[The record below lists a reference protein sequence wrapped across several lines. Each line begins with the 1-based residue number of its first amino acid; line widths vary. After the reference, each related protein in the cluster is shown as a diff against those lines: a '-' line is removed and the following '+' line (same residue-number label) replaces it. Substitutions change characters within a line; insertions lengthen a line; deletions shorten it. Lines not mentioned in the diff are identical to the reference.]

1 MPFHHAQPRKD
12 DTSGDSE
19 PLDALSLNINSSD
32 GSTPEVG
39 DELRMLPMDT
49 YDEETCFELLSAY
62 VDNEVTSEER
72 QLVEQWLQNESA
84 IQRMYQQM
92 LMLRQAI
99 RTAPVP
105 APSALEVPTPPNWWE
120 RISSSK
126 IRRTLVCTAA
136 IALISSLNQLSTPEG
151 RKHLQK
157 AWQFIQT
164 FPQKTL
170 TELASTT
177 TEVPAEFPHRR

>member
-1 MPFHHAQPRKD
+1 MSFHHAQPRKD
-12 DTSGDSE
+12 DTSGDNE
-19 PLDALSLNINSSD
+19 PLDALSKNINSND
-32 GSTPEVG
+32 LEVG
-39 DELRMLPMDT
+39 DELRILHTDT
-49 YDEETCFELLSAY
+49 CDEETCFELLSAY

-84 IQRMYQQM
+84 IQQMYQQL

-99 RTAPVP
+99 RTSPVP

-120 RISSSK
+120 RIASAK

-136 IALISSLNQLSTPEG
+136 IALISGLNQLNTPQG

-157 AWQFIQT
+157 TWQFIQT
-164 FPQKTL
+164 LPQKTL
-170 TELASTT
+170 TEFASTT
-177 TEVPAEFPHRR
+177 TEVPTESPHRK